1 MSDKFTG
8 LGEVPARL
16 RFDTHRL
23 EEYLAERIDGFAG
36 PLQVTQFK
44 GGQSNPTFLLSTP
57 SAEYVLRQKPRG
69 TLLPSAHAIDR
80 EFRVQKA
87 LAGTDVPV
95 APVRCYCSDTT
106 LIGAEFY
113 VMDRVEGRVIWDPSL
128 PGLDAASRSAIY
140 DEMNRVM
147 AALHSLDLT
156 TVGLFDFGR
165 HGGFFARQILR
176 WTQQYRASQ
185 TEHIAAM
192 EHLIEWLPTAIP
204 CDAEPSLVHGDFRID
219 NLIFHPHEARIVAV
233 LDWELSTI
241 GHPMADF
248 AYHCMAWEVEGDRG
262 LAQHD
267 LVRLGIPT
275 SHAYLAAY
283 CDRRGIPRPTASEW
297 DFYLAYNL
305 FRAAGICQGILHRAA
320 NGSASSAHALD
331 IGSRARALAELS
343 WRRAAPWAKRA

>member
-1 MSDKFTG
+1 MSAKFSG
-8 LGEVPARL
+8 LEDVPARL
-16 RFDTHRL
+16 RFDTGKL
-23 EEYLAERIDGFAG
+23 ELYLLERIDGFAG

-57 SAEYVLRQKPRG
+57 YDQYVLRQKPRG
-69 TLLPSAHAIDR
+69 ALLPSAHAIDR

-87 LAGTDVPV
+87 LAGTDIPV
-95 APVRCYCSDTT
+95 ATVRCYCSDTT
-106 LIGAEFY
+106 VIGAEFY
-113 VMDRVEGRVIWDPSL
+113 VMDMVEGRVIWDPSL
-128 PGLDAASRSAIY
+128 PGMDAAARGHIY
-140 DEMNRVM
+140 DEMNRVI
-147 AALHSLDLT
+147 AALHEVDLARL
-156 TVGLFDFGR
+156 GLNDFGR
-165 HGGFFARQILR
+165 HGDFFARQTLR

-204 CDAEPSLVHGDFRID
+204 CDAAFSLVHGDFRID

-248 AYHCMAWEVEGDRG
+248 AYHCMAWEIDGDRG

-267 LVRLGIPT
+267 LGRLGIPT

-283 CDRRGIPRPTASEW
+283 CDRRGITRPTSSEW

-320 NGSASSAHALD
+320 NGSASSAHALEV
-331 IGSRARALAELS
+331 GSRARTLAELG
-343 WRRAAPWAKRA
+343 WRRAAPWAQRL